1 MQSANSLLSCPC
13 LVSYFRFFI
22 CHTFSFVSSSFYSR
36 NVLLQ
41 ELLRLL
47 REEANTTIRLR
58 VCDIA
63 GELGGSI
70 LEPKDWPDLASTA
83 YHLCKSPNSPDR
95 EVGLSLIGLLADSQI
110 ANNESFLTA
119 IYEILNL
126 NFNDYGSGQ
135 FNDNGKGVM
144 LTLKTLNYTIQSLR
158 SPSQLDVLKPLVT
171 IIFQSFGV
179 LIQQFAVKQQ
189 QQQPTSSNN
198 LTSINNSIR
207 NQHDTNNEQSASQL
221 DRTLCQFAEHL
232 VDIADHSP
240 NFYSNHVESFL
251 SPILDCVELDNSNN
265 GQQQHVSNHLKFLLI
280 EFLVTLSHGITKRL
294 KKVKGPN
301 GEKDYFA
308 TRFFPICMRMM
319 SILPPEPN
327 WEMADTVEESH
338 YDSAPCDVGESALRR
353 TTAALGV
360 RNTYTIISALLG
372 AYLADA
378 GSWERQYA
386 GLQCIAGYLE
396 VSNNIQN
403 QEQLTLHRKE
413 VLGTLMHFMSH
424 EHARVKHA
432 ALYAA
437 SQFILFHGNGLE
449 TEQSL
454 QLMNAIT
461 HNIPG
466 TVNPSPRVRRN
477 AMIALIQWIDVTPT
491 SFLLNEQTQYSTK
504 LLEIICQALREGPT
518 IVQESCVSAIISIA
532 ETSKGVADTWLLHYP
547 NIMPILKELLA
558 YSHRRGLESLWSQ
571 TLECVTVV
579 GESAGKFLFY
589 QDALELMELLT
600 HVQNQLEPHSSLEA
614 VLIKAWVRIA

>member
-1 MQSANSLLSCPC
+1 MEFIEIMILTVHC
-13 LVSYFRFFI
+13 LYLY
-22 CHTFSFVSSSFYSR
+22 SSSR
-36 NVLLQ
+36 NALLH

-47 REEANTTIRLR
+47 REETNTTIRLR

-70 LEPKDWPDLASTA
+70 LEPKDWPDLAPTA
-83 YHLCKSPNSPDR
+83 YHLCKSSQSADR

-110 ANNESFLTA
+110 ANNESFLSA

-126 NFNDYGSGQ
+126 NFNDYGSGKFQ
-135 FNDNGKGVM
+135 DNGKGVM

-158 SPSQLDVLKPLVT
+158 APSQLDVLKPLVS

-179 LIQQFAVKQQ
+179 LIQQYLTKQQ
-189 QQQPTSSNN
+189 QQAQASLNN
-198 LTSINNSIR
+198 IVNNTPLHHSIR
-207 NQHDTNNEQSASQL
+207 NQNDTNDAQSAAQL
-221 DRTLCQFAEHL
+221 DRTLCLFAEHL
-232 VDIADHSP
+232 VDIADHSS
-240 NFYSNHVESFL
+240 NFYSNHIESFL
-251 SPILDCVELDNSNN
+251 TPVLDCVDAESGNNNNSNN
-265 GQQQHVSNHLKFLLI
+265 LSNHLKFLLI
-280 EFLVTLSHGITKRL
+280 EFLVTLSHGIAKRL

-301 GEKDYFA
+301 GEKDYFPV
-308 TRFFPICMRMM
+308 RFFPICLHMM
-319 SILPPEPN
+319 TMLPNEPK
-327 WEMADTVEESH
+327 WESADTVEETH

-353 TTAALGV
+353 ATAALGV
-360 RNTYTIISALLG
+360 RNTYTIISSLIG
-372 AYLADA
+372 TYLANS

-386 GLQCIAGYLE
+386 GLQCIAGYVE

-403 QEQLTLHRKE
+403 QEQLSIHRKE
-413 VLGTLMHFMSH
+413 VLATLMHFMGH
-424 EHARVKHA
+424 PHPRVKHA
-432 ALYAA
+432 ALYAT
-437 SQFILFHGNGLE
+437 SQFLLFHGSGLE

-454 QLMNAIT
+454 QIMTAIT
-461 HNIPG
+461 ENIPLAK
-466 TVNPSPRVRRN
+466 NPSPRVRRN

-547 NIMPILKELLA
+547 NIMPILKELLS

-571 TLECVTVV
+571 ALECVTVV

>member
-1 MQSANSLLSCPC
+1 M
-13 LVSYFRFFI
+13 
-22 CHTFSFVSSSFYSR
+22 
-36 NVLLQ
+36 LLQ

-47 REEANTTIRLR
+47 REETNTTIRLR

-63 GELGGSI
+63 GELGGTI
-70 LEPKDWPDLASTA
+70 LEPKDWPDLAPTA
-83 YHLCKSPNSPDR
+83 YHLCKSPQSSDR

-110 ANNESFLTA
+110 ANNESILTA
-119 IYEILNL
+119 IHEILNI

-158 SPSQLDVLKPLVT
+158 APSQLDVLKPLVT

-179 LIQQFAVKQQ
+179 LIQQFMTKQQ
-189 QQQPTSSNN
+189 QQQNAANN
-198 LTSINNSIR
+198 TNNANTSINHSIR
-207 NQHDTNNEQSASQL
+207 NQNDQNNEHSASQL
-221 DRTLCQFAEHL
+221 DRTLCLFAEHL

-240 NFYSNHVESFL
+240 NFFSNHVESFL
-251 SPILDCVELDNSNN
+251 SPILDCIEVDGTNNQTNPANANSNN
-265 GQQQHVSNHLKFLLI
+265 IINQQQVSNHLKFLLI
-280 EFLVTLSHGITKRL
+280 EFLVTLSNGITKRL

-308 TRFFPICMRMM
+308 MRFFPICLRMM
-319 SILPPEPN
+319 SILPNEPN
-327 WEMADTVEESH
+327 WETADTVEETH

-353 TTAALGV
+353 ATAALGV
-360 RNTYTIISALLG
+360 RNTYTIISSLLG
-372 AYLADA
+372 SYLADT
-378 GSWERQYA
+378 GNWQRQYA

-413 VLGTLMHFMSH
+413 VMGTLLHFMQH
-424 EHARVKHA
+424 QHPRVKHA
-432 ALYAA
+432 ALYAT
-437 SQFILFHGNGLE
+437 SQFLLFHGNGLE

-454 QLMNAIT
+454 QLMNAIN
-461 HNIPG
+461 HNIPIA
-466 TVNPSPRVRRN
+466 TNPSPRVRRN
-477 AMIALIQWIDVTPT
+477 AVIALIQWIDVTPT

-504 LLEIICQALREGPT
+504 VLEIICQALREGPT

-571 TLECVTVV
+571 ALECVTVV